1 MTDSSCKTAIA
12 AAVAG
17 GYLLGRTR
25 KAKTAIV
32 IGTFLAGRRFPL
44 SPAGLAAEG
53 LRRLREHPQLD
64 ELRAQIKDELYMAAS
79 KAASSSAD
87 RGFSSLA
94 GALRERGARRPQE
107 EPGEAGEAEDREDSA
122 EEDEQGPEDDAR
134 GGAESAD
141 DAEEPESPRHA
152 PHRHDGPAGR
162 KAAKHAAPPEKAAAA
177 KKTAAKKAAARK
189 PAAKKA
195 AHKSAAAKSA
205 SRQGETARRKT
216 TGRADSTTNRRGR

>member
-1 MTDSSCKTAIA
+1 VTDSSCKTAIA

-64 ELRAQIKDELYMAAS
+64 ELRAQIRDELYSAAS

-107 EPGEAGEAEDREDSA
+107 EPEEAGEREDG
-122 EEDEQGPEDDAR
+122 EEGDEQGPEDDDR
-134 GGAESAD
+134 GGAEGAD
-141 DAEEPESPRHA
+141 DEEEPESRRH
-152 PHRHDGPAGR
+152 PSHRHSGPAGR
-162 KAAKHAAPPEKAAAA
+162 KAAKHAAPPKKAAA
-177 KKTAAKKAAARK
+177 KKTAAKKAAAKK

-205 SRQGETARRKT
+205 SRQGESARRET
-216 TGRADSTTNRRGR
+216 TGRARSTSDRRGR